1 MADAAVADT
10 APPAGTAAPT
20 GAVEPR
26 RLGHIEYKWIALG
39 IVLLGTIMTILDA
52 TIVNI
57 ALNTLQRDFHAPSY
71 NNVAWIVTGYALAQ
85 GAVIPLSGWA
95 TDRWGTK
102 KLFIA
107 TVFLFTAASAACGLS
122 QSLGQLIV
130 FRVLQGIGG
139 GMMMPIGMTVILQTV
154 GPAQMGRVM
163 GFFGLPMLIAPAAGP
178 VLGGWFVQD
187 FTWRLIFYVNVPIGI
202 ITLVAAWMLLVETP
216 KRGGLHLDLVG
227 AITATPA
234 VVALMYAVDV
244 STTLGWG
251 SALVIS
257 LCTAFVVF
265 LASFVATQLN
275 HRRLGGNL
283 AMAAGL
289 AALVMAVT
297 RGSQVGWV
305 TVDALSMLGFFGLG
319 LVAFVMTRSR
329 EEIEPLLHLELF
341 KDTTFKASM
350 ILSFLIVTSMFGS
363 MLLLPLFLQQVHGY
377 DALHTGLFLLP
388 QAATAAI
395 AMPLGG
401 FLSDKVGPRPVVMF
415 GLVLLGIGSLMLTDL
430 SASTSASYLILALA
444 IRGFAMGF
452 AMMPAM
458 AAALARIDRRFTS
471 RASSI
476 TNTLQRIATAVGV
489 AVLVTFLSSQF
500 SVASTQAT
508 CNPPA
513 AAVAQARAAGQ
524 AANAT
529 QLCAVVGGQIRDITT
544 GKIQPPAAPPRP
556 TPLSNFAAAFSS
568 DTLSI
573 AFDRTF
579 FFVAI
584 LSTIGLIPA
593 LFLRKP
599 ERHVDVPAETMAA

>member
-1 MADAAVADT
+1 MAEAAV
-10 APPAGTAAPT
+10 PVVPT
-20 GAVEPR
+20 R

-52 TIVNI
+52 TIVNV
-57 ALNTLQRDFHAPSY
+57 ALFTLQRDFHAPSY
-71 NNVAWIVTGYALAQ
+71 NTVAWIVTGYALAQ

-102 KLFIA
+102 KLFL
-107 TVFLFTAASAACGLS
+107 TSVFLFTAASAACGLS
-122 QSLGQLIV
+122 QSLGELIV

-139 GMMMPIGMTVILQTV
+139 GMMMPIGMTVILQAV

-202 ITLVAAWMLLVETP
+202 LTLVAAWMFLVETP

-244 STTLGWG
+244 SVTLGWT
-251 SALVIS
+251 SALVLS
-257 LCTAFVVF
+257 LSAAFVVF
-265 LASFVATQLN
+265 LSSFIASQLK

-283 AMAAGL
+283 ALAGGL
-289 AALVMAVT
+289 AALVMAIA
-297 RGSQVGWV
+297 RGSQVGWI
-305 TVDALSMLGFFGLG
+305 TVDALSMLGFFALG
-319 LVAFVMTRSR
+319 MVAFVMTRSR
-329 EEIEPLLHLELF
+329 EDIEPLLHLELF

-350 ILSFLIVTSMFGS
+350 ILSFLIVTAMFGS
-363 MLLLPLFLQQVHGY
+363 MLLLPLFLQQVRGY

-401 FLSDKVGPRPVVMF
+401 FLSDKIGPRPVVIF
-415 GLVLLGIGSLMLTDL
+415 GLVLLTIGSLMLTDL
-430 SASTSASYLILALA
+430 SPTTSAGYLILSLA

-452 AMMPAM
+452 AMMPSM
-458 AAALARIDRRFTS
+458 AAALARIDRRYTS

-489 AVLVTFLSSQF
+489 AMLVTFLSAQF

-508 CNPPA
+508 CNPSVT
-513 AAVAQARAAGQ
+513 AVAQARVAGQ
-524 AANAT
+524 ATNAT
-529 QLCAVVGGQIRDITT
+529 QLCSVVGAQIRDITT
-544 GKIQPPAAPPRP
+544 GKIQPPATPPKP
-556 TPLSNFAAAFSS
+556 TPFTNFAKTFSG

-584 LSTIGLIPA
+584 LSALGLIPA
-593 LFLRKP
+593 LFLRRP
-599 ERHVDVPAETMAA
+599 EGKVEAPVEAMAA

>member
-1 MADAAVADT
+1 MADAAVA
-10 APPAGTAAPT
+10 GGAAP
-20 GAVEPR
+20 ER
-26 RLGHIEYKWIALG
+26 RLGHIEYKWIALS

-107 TVFLFTAASAACGLS
+107 TVFLFTVASAACGLA
-122 QSLGQLIV
+122 QSLGELII

-139 GMMMPIGMTVILQTV
+139 GMMMPIGMTLILQTV
-154 GPAQMGRVM
+154 GPKQMGKVM

-187 FTWRLIFYVNVPIGI
+187 FTWRLIFFVNVPIGI
-202 ITLVAAWMLLVETP
+202 LTLVAAWMFLVETP
-216 KRGGLHLDLVG
+216 KRGGLRLDLVG

-244 STTLGWG
+244 STTLTWG
-251 SALVIS
+251 SALVLS
-257 LCTAFVVF
+257 LCAAFVVF
-265 LASFVATQLN
+265 LGSFIASQLK
-275 HRRLGGNL
+275 HRRLAGNL
-283 AMAAGL
+283 AMAGGV
-289 AALVMAVT
+289 AALIMAFV
-297 RGSQVGWV
+297 RGPEVGWI
-305 TVDALSMLGFFGLG
+305 TVDALSMLGFFALG
-319 LVAFVMTRSR
+319 LVAFLMTRDR
-329 EEIEPLLHLELF
+329 TEIEPLLHLELF

-350 ILSFLIVTSMFGS
+350 ILSFLIVTAMFGS

-401 FLSDKVGPRPVVMF
+401 FLSDKLGPRPVVIF
-415 GLVLLGIGSLMLTDL
+415 GLVLLTIGSLMLTSL
-430 SASTSASYLILALA
+430 SASTSAGYLILTLA
-444 IRGFAMGF
+444 IRGIAMGF
-452 AMMPAM
+452 AMMPSM
-458 AAALARIDRRFTS
+458 AAALARIDRRYTS
-471 RASSI
+471 RASGI

-489 AVLVTFLSSQF
+489 AVLVTFLSAQF
-500 SVASTQAT
+500 SVASKQAA
-508 CNPPA
+508 CNPSA
-513 AAVAQARAAGQ
+513 AAVQQAQFAHQ
-524 AANAT
+524 ATNAT
-529 QLCAVVGGQIRDITT
+529 QLCAAVGTEIASVST
-544 GKIQPPAAPPRP
+544 GKIQPPATAAKP
-556 TPLSNFAAAFSS
+556 TDLSKFATAFGS

-579 FFVAI
+579 FFVAL
-584 LSTIGLIPA
+584 LSALGLIPA
-593 LFLRKP
+593 LFLKRP
-599 ERHVDVPAETMAA
+599 EHKVEAGAEAMAA